1 MNEVGAVGVVISGTV
16 WIVSGAD
23 ALVDGIVDG
32 VVMGGSSGIAGLAK
46 TLLSATTGCVG
57 VATFV
62 DSKTG
67 TGSETPGFTTAVAC
81 NTAGGKADVAR
92 HSFLPFVLPQTHTT
106 DFFLRTAPGL
116 AHNTLRCDC
125 WVPNVAGVRFCTHH

>member
-1 MNEVGAVGVVISGTV
+1 MPPPGPVSPTLYEVGAIGVVISGTV
-16 WIVSGAD
+16 WIVAGTD
-23 ALVDGIVDG
+23 ATVDGIVDVIVDG
-32 VVMGGSSGIAGLAK
+32 VDIGGSSGIAGLAK

-106 DFFLRTAPGL
+106 DFFLRTTPDL
-116 AHNTLRCDC
+116 IHTTDR
-125 WVPNVAGVRFCTHH
+125 P